1 MSVTKEDLRL
11 VASEIVSQLS
21 AKIDTKIAEVRAE
34 IAGVRTEL
42 GAEIAAVRTS
52 LGAEIASVRTEIAEV
67 RAESAASF
75 EQLGKEITEL
85 RHVTSVNHYKV
96 VGRIDQVASMLAEH
110 MADPQGHP
118 RLPER
123 KSA

>member
-1 MSVTKEDLRL
+1 MSVTKEDIRL

-21 AKIDTKIAEVRAE
+21 AKIDSKIAEVRAE
-34 IAGVRTEL
+34 IAGVRTE
-42 GAEIAAVRTS
+42 

-75 EQLGKEITEL
+75 EQIGKEITEL